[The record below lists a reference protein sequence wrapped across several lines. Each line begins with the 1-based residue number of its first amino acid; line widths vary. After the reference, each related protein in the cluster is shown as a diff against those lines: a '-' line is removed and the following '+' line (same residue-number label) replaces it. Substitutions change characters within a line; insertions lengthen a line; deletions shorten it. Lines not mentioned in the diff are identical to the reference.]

1 MKSKKWMFLASTIV
15 VLVAVITLAP
25 AALAQGPT
33 DGNNPGY
40 SRASIFDSIFGSSYR
55 MGADNASSQMF
66 GLAARRGGLANSP
79 ANQVG
84 LPRTAQG
91 PGQGNGPGFVDEDGD
106 GVCDNAGTGR
116 GHGHGNGPGFV
127 DEDGDGVC
135 DHAGTGHSGHRGG
148 GKMGR
153 RAQ

>member
-1 MKSKKWMFLASTIV
+1 MKSKKWMFFASTIV
-15 VLVAVITLAP
+15 VLVAVIALAP

-33 DGNNPGY
+33 DNNNPGY
-40 SRASIFDSIFGSSYR
+40 SRASTLDSI
-55 MGADNASSQMF
+55 MGPENASSQMF
-66 GLAARRGGLANSP
+66 GMASRQGGLVNSP

-84 LPRTAQG
+84 LTAQG
-91 PGQGNGPGFVDEDGD
+91 PGQGNCSDFVDEDGD

-116 GHGHGNGPGFV
+116 GHGQGNGSDFV

-135 DHAGTGHSGHRGG
+135 DNAGTGHSGHRGG